1 MLNLYFGDLEGA
13 LLSGNGYFDRQI
25 DECCIETDFGKRVI
39 KEIDGGEVYDRN
51 LIISKVL
58 GGIPP
63 ERLSGGTKSLLILMN
78 SDKIIDLASMGDNCL
93 PFLADIAKVKD
104 ITVCTDT
111 YRKIFKDSTLDK
123 VHILN
128 DDSIV
133 YNDDEYFEKWGRLG

>member
-1 MLNLYFGDLEGA
+1 MLNLYFGKLKGA
-13 LLSGNGYFDRQI
+13 LLSGNGYFDSWV
-25 DECCIETDFGKRVI
+25 DESCIETDFGKRVI
-39 KEIDGGEVYDRN
+39 KEVDGGDVYDRN

-78 SDKIIDLASMGDNCL
+78 TDKIVHLCAMGDNCL

-104 ITVCTDT
+104 ITVCTDY
-111 YRKIFKDSTLDK
+111 YRPIFKDSTLDK

-133 YNDDEYFEKWGRLG
+133 YNDDEYFEKWARWS